1 MDRMTKFFFG
11 TWATSIYL
19 FAVAVAAVIMIGGN
33 LATGDHE
40 PSTAAIYLI
49 GLTAPVSVI
58 FAPIFLLG
66 DGWQTV
72 PMLWLS
78 VTAGM
83 LLNTVLINTIVGEV
97 GKLRSRRA

>member
-1 MDRMTKFFFG
+1 MDRMTTFFFG
-11 TWATSIYL
+11 TWTTRAYVCT
-19 FAVAVAAVIMIGGN
+19 VAATAAVTLAGG
-33 LATGDHE
+33 THE
-40 PSTAAIYLI
+40 PSAAAIFLI

-58 FAPIFLLG
+58 FAPFFLLG

-78 VTAGM
+78 VAAGL
-83 LLNTVLINTIVGEV
+83 LLNTLLINTIVGEI